1 MFSKPQRHIVGT
13 ATGLHQ
19 SNPVQGGREI
29 ISTLL
34 DVEANRQE
42 RQRAI
47 KELGI
52 ALESLTF
59 DLECW

>member
-1 MFSKPQRHIVGT
+1 MFSKPQSQIVGT
-13 ATGLHQ
+13 AAGLHQ
-19 SNPVQGGREI
+19 PNPAQGGREI

-34 DVEANRQE
+34 DDEANRQE